1 MVLRSAPADYSR
13 FQAFARSLLHLP
25 PLSLTE
31 HAASTFS
38 TRSFRRFLPTVAD
51 ALPPMSLACGRTS
64 PPPLGVLACVPSRSR
79 ILLKAARCPRSKH
92 LPLGA
97 SDSPSSDAST
107 EYLLARPVM
116 LLPILS
122 PSALCARPK
131 ASGMLLQNLKV
142 SRRCAPVV
150 FSVNRVLCGPLGSRP
165 RWTFM
170 ESSVRRVSSKW
181 PPETRLA
188 ILSRATPRS

>member
-1 MVLRSAPADYSR
+1 
-13 FQAFARSLLHLP
+13 
-25 PLSLTE
+25 
-31 HAASTFS
+31 
-38 TRSFRRFLPTVAD
+38 
-51 ALPPMSLACGRTS
+51 MSLACGRTS

-79 ILLKAARCPRSKH
+79 ILLKAARCPRSEH
-92 LPLGA
+92 LPLEA
-97 SDSPSSDAST
+97 LIPLPVMPLRSICWP
-107 EYLLARPVM
+107 RPVM
-116 LLPILS
+116 LLPIRS

-142 SRRCAPVV
+142 SHRCAPVV

-181 PPETRLA
+181 PPKLGWPSCPGQRPARDPASRL
-188 ILSRATPRS
+188 RRNRHTPGRCAHVFKCFEVLHMCIFICFPGFGR